1 MENASSCCINDV
13 TNEPDLSLEV
23 NMSNVKL
30 GFAAGVLSAIIAFGF
45 VLSAG
50 AEPTP
55 ESAEQ
60 ALYRAAS
67 FYHSIATNG
76 GYVGLISPD
85 LTKRFGEA
93 TYEEA
98 SENEIWVQPPG
109 TPTVGEVYLDAYRL
123 TGDSLFLDYAV
134 DAALAL
140 AWGQR
145 KEGGWDHRV
154 DVGHVVPGHSPVR
167 QSGNCTF
174 DDDITQG
181 AVTFLM
187 NLDREIDEEW
197 LTSSISRALSF
208 IMAAQFLNGA
218 WPQWYPLIG
227 GYHDYYTYNDNAIN
241 DCIRVMLAAHSQ
253 YDNHAYLASALAGG
267 KFILASR
274 LSEDQ
279 PVWAQQYSH
288 DMKPA
293 WARTFEPPGI
303 DTAVSASNIR
313 TLINLYLYTGED
325 TYLEPIPYAIDWFE
339 RSKLSDNRW
348 ARLYEAGTNRPIYGD
363 RDSKVHYT
371 LDEISEERRSGYG
384 WQGSWASSAVT
395 AYKLLMDLGADEYRR
410 ERARE
415 LSDDE
420 LRNAM
425 DAITGAA
432 EEAMSMLDPEGRW
445 VDRESGMIRSRD
457 FVENIRAIIRYL
469 KAQERIQ

>member
-1 MENASSCCINDV
+1 MSS
-13 TNEPDLSLEV
+13 
-23 NMSNVKL
+23 VKL
-30 GFAAGVLSAIIAFGF
+30 RSSGAILFTVITFVIVLT
-45 VLSAG
+45 AG

-55 ESAEQ
+55 ESAKQ

-85 LTKRFGEA
+85 LSKRFGEA

-98 SENEIWVQPPG
+98 SENEVWVQPPG
-109 TPTVGEVYLDAYRL
+109 TPTVGEVYLEAYRL

-154 DVGHVVPGHSPVR
+154 DVGHMVPGRSPVR

-174 DDDITQG
+174 DDNITQG

-187 NLDREIDEEW
+187 DLDREIDEEW

-208 IMAAQFLNGA
+208 IMAAQFFNGA

-241 DCIRVMLAAHSQ
+241 DCIRVMFAAHRQ
-253 YDNHAYLASALAGG
+253 YGNHAYLASALAGG
-267 KFILASR
+267 EFILASR
-274 LSEDQ
+274 LSEEQ

-288 DMKPA
+288 DMQAA

-303 DTAVSASNIR
+303 DTAVSASNIKM
-313 TLINLYLYTGED
+313 LIDLYLNTGD
-325 TYLEPIPYAIDWFE
+325 YKYIEPIPAAIDWFE
-339 RSKLSDNRW
+339 RSKLSDNLW
-348 ARLYEAGTNRPIYGD
+348 ARLYEVGTNRPIYGD

-371 LDEISEERRSGYG
+371 LEEISEERRTGYS
-384 WQGSWASSAVT
+384 WQRSWGVSAIEE
-395 AYKLLMDLGADEYRR
+395 YNRLMTLGADQYRR
-410 ERARE
+410 EQSRE
-415 LSDDE
+415 MSDDE
-420 LRNAM
+420 IRDAM
-425 DAITGAA
+425 SAIASEAG
-432 EEAMSMLDPEGRW
+432 EAMSSLDVEGRW
-445 VDRESGMIRSRD
+445 IDDESGMIVSRD
-457 FVENIRAIIRYL
+457 FVDNMRAIIRYI
-469 KAQERIQ
+469 KADNRI